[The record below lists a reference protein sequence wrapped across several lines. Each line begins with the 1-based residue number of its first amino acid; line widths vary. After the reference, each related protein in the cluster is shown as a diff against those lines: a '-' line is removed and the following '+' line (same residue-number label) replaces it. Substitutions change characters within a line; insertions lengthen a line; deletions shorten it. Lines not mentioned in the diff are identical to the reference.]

1 MIKSKYIKII
11 LAAFFIL
18 LGGSAAYYF
27 YHRPSGATVTSPSI
41 IDFDDARDTQDIV
54 NLFEANRYWL
64 TTSDETSIANLL
76 QKRTPSEQQPEYHGT
91 MKIKVLRDQEGFKG
105 FITYYKQNFYNAQI
119 LFLGVP
125 QQFRGHGYAQKLMN
139 YALQDLKQMGIK
151 RAWLV
156 TRTTNIPAQKVYK
169 KTGLKEVSRDNGFV
183 YFEKVLS

>member
-1 MIKSKYIKII
+1 MIKSKYIKIA
-11 LAAFFIL
+11 LVGLLIL
-18 LGGSAAYYF
+18 LGGGTAYYF
-27 YHRPSGATVTSPSI
+27 YHRPSVTTITSPSI
-41 IDFDDARDTQDIV
+41 VDFDDARDTQDIV

-64 TTSDETSIANLL
+64 TTSNETSIANLL
-76 QKRTPSEQQPEYHGT
+76 QKRTPSEQQPEYYGA

-125 QQFRGHGYAQKLMN
+125 EQFRGHGYAQKLMN
-139 YALQDLKQMGIK
+139 YALDDLKQMGIK

-169 KTGLKEVSRDNGFV
+169 KAGLQEVSRDDGFV
-183 YFEKVLS
+183 YFEKVLN